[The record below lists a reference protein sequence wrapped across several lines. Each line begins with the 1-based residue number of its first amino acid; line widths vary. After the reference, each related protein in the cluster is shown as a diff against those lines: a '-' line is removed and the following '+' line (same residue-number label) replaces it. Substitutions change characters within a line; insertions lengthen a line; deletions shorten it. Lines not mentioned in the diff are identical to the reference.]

1 MEAVNAVVVDKNMPI
16 DSTSSTSLRQTLSDP
31 STKCI
36 ICLESWAALEPQVIK
51 LMACT
56 HLLW

>member
-1 MEAVNAVVVDKNMPI
+1 MEALNAVVVDEIMPI
-16 DSTSSTSLRQTLSDP
+16 DSSSALKQTLSDP

-36 ICLESWAALEPQVIK
+36 ICLEPWAALEPQVIK
-51 LMACT
+51 LLACT